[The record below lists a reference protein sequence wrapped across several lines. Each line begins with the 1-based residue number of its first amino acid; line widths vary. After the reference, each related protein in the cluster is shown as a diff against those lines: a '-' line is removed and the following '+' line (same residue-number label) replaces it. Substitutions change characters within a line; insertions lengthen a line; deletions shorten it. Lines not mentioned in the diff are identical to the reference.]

1 MFGGLNRDRSR
12 ALPMPSCLVVQHV
25 EPEGPYAIG
34 DALAAAGVDVVRC
47 RTYAGEPVPG
57 RAGDFDGLVVMG
69 GPMSAVS
76 DVGFP
81 TRRQE
86 IALVADALDVALP
99 TLGVCLGSQL
109 LAVAAGGRV
118 MAGRDGL
125 EVGWARVRVDA
136 AAADDPLFSTV
147 PTELTVLHWHGDTY
161 ELPSGAVPLASSAS
175 YAQQAFRVGDRA
187 WGLQFHVEVDQIA
200 VDAFVEA
207 FGDDAV
213 AAGTT
218 PEAIRAATPGALAA
232 LAPYRRAMLARFAAL
247 VAADDRTA
255 GSGGVD
261 QLADRA

>member
-1 MFGGLNRDRSR
+1 MFGGLHFDRSR
-12 ALPMPSCLVVQHV
+12 ALPMSSCLVVQHI

-34 DALAAAGVDVVRC
+34 DALVAAGIDVVPC

-57 RAGDFDGLVVMG
+57 RASDFDGLVVMG

-76 DVGFP
+76 DAGFP

-118 MAGRDGL
+118 MAGRNGL
-125 EVGWARVRVDA
+125 EVGWAPVRFDA
-136 AAADDPLFSTV
+136 AAADDPFLSTV

-161 ELPSGAVPLASSAS
+161 ELPPEAVPLASSAS

-187 WGLQFHVEVDQIA
+187 WGLQFHVEVDQVA
-200 VDAFVEA
+200 VDAFVDL
-207 FGDDAV
+207 FGDDV
-213 AAGTT
+213 LAAGTT
-218 PEAIRAATPGALAA
+218 PEAIRAATPGALAG
-232 LAPYRRAMLARFAAL
+232 LVSYRHDMLARFAAL
-247 VAADDRTA
+247 VAAGDRTV
-255 GSGGVD
+255 GGGGVD
-261 QLADRA
+261 QLVDRS

>member
-1 MFGGLNRDRSR
+1 
-12 ALPMPSCLVVQHV
+12 MPSCLVVQHV

-47 RTYAGEPVPG
+47 RTYASEPVPG
-57 RAGDFDGLVVMG
+57 RASDFDGLVVMG

-200 VDAFVEA
+200 VDALRRGLRRRRGGRRHDA
-207 FGDDAV
+207 GGDPGRH
-213 AAGTT
+213 AGC
-218 PEAIRAATPGALAA
+218 ARRPGALSPRHAR
-232 LAPYRRAMLARFAAL
+232 PFRRP
-247 VAADDRTA
+247 
-255 GSGGVD
+255 GG
-261 QLADRA
+261 RR